1 MQHFTK
7 GRNQQV
13 VNGFRKGKVGELE
26 AVHMLTEHFG
36 NGFKRK
42 KLGEAGSDIQCR
54 PDFAWAVE
62 VKDRNTV
69 KLKHLFKPNSFLL
82 GFWKQAKNQAVN
94 EGKKPL
100 LIIKI
105 EGIWFAIVEF
115 DYKTQR
121 DYITV
126 DRLLMARRFDDWAG
140 LYSGK

>member
-1 MQHFTK
+1 M
-7 GRNQQV
+7 
-13 VNGFRKGKVGELE
+13 VNGFRKGKKSELD
-26 AVHMLTEHFG
+26 AVHMLIHHFG
-36 NGFKRK
+36 EGFKRK

-69 KLKHLFKPNSFLL
+69 KLKHLFKPNTFLL
-82 GFWKQAKNQAVN
+82 DFWKQAKNQAVD